1 MAVSCEVPMQS
12 LLSDLRYAAREL
24 RKRPG
29 FTLTAVLSLALGI
42 GATSAVFS
50 VIYAVLID
58 PFPYPGSD
66 RIVELRLVDKA
77 GHDRFTGLSG
87 PQMDQLRQTKSLE
100 DVTGMDW
107 WNLTTTD
114 GDLPEDV
121 QAMYIS
127 PNAPNHWGIRAL
139 KGRWLIP
146 SDAPPGQPAQPVVVL
161 TYQFWQRYFVGDP
174 NVIGR
179 TIQLV
184 HKPYQIVGVM
194 PPRFKWG
201 EADMY
206 IPLKVTQDPNIRY
219 AASLKI
225 REGVSDTQAS
235 AELQPILEEFA
246 KQSPTQYPETFKVK
260 LRSIV
265 EVYARPLGPT
275 LYLLLGAVA
284 SLLLIGC
291 ANVSI
296 LLLARGTERQHELA
310 VRAAIGADRLR
321 MIRQLLTESLGI
333 ATTGAALGILL
344 AWRGLSLLASR
355 LPENS
360 FPAES
365 VIKMNIPVLL
375 FSVGLAVATATIFG
389 LWPALQLSRPEIARL
404 MQTSSRRVAGSVGAR
419 RSHGAIVAAQVALT
433 LLMLTAA
440 GAAGKGFLRLVHA
453 DLGYDPHNA
462 MSVPIPVHENTH
474 VAWKDRAEYF
484 EQIRAKIAAMPQVVA
499 AGISTNAPPPSSGWR
514 QNIEIM
520 GSTASEK
527 PEVRVNFVSPEYFPL
542 LRIPLAQGRLWDHAE
557 TMRGAPLAVIN
568 QTMARQF
575 WPNGDAIGHQI
586 KIPALKDQPPYQR
599 AVAGSDGWMQ
609 IIGIVADA
617 RDDGLRN
624 PIKPGLY
631 VPFTTNMWMFTQ
643 ILVRTRIAPLS
654 LLHDI
659 RAQIVQI
666 DPEQQVMR
674 VRDLDAWITG
684 QQEYAQQRLVATL
697 FGIFSILA
705 LALAAVGLFSVVSYG
720 VATRTNEFGIRMALG
735 AKATDVFRIV
745 LSSTAL
751 SVGGGLAAGLLLS
764 IAFDKHATKWV
775 SESSRDP
782 LLLAAVTTLLLLA
795 AVSACLVPARRASSI
810 DPMQALRCD

>member
-1 MAVSCEVPMQS
+1 MQP
-12 LLSDLRYAAREL
+12 LVTDLRYAAREL

-66 RIVELRLVDKA
+66 RIMEMRLVDKS
-77 GHDRFTGLSG
+77 GSDRFAGTSG
-87 PQMDQLRQTKSLE
+87 QQADQLRKTRSIE
-100 DVTGMDW
+100 DVTLMDW

-121 QAMYIS
+121 QAMYID

-139 KGRWLIP
+139 MGRWLIP
-146 SDAPPGQPAQPVVVL
+146 SDAPPGQTPQPVVVL
-161 TYQFWQRYFVGDP
+161 TYHFWQRYFMGDP

-201 EADMY
+201 DPDMY
-206 IPLKVTQDPNIRY
+206 VPLKVTQDPKIHY
-219 AASLKI
+219 AASIKL
-225 REGVSDTQAS
+225 RPGVNSEQAG

-246 KQSPTQYPETFKVK
+246 KQAPTEYPDKFKVK

-310 VRAAIGADRLR
+310 VRAAIGADRFR
-321 MIRQLLTESLGI
+321 IIRQLLTESLGI
-333 ATTGAALGILL
+333 ATTGAVLGILL
-344 AWRGLSLLASR
+344 AWGGLSFLVAR

-375 FSVGLAVATATIFG
+375 FSVALASATAIIFG

-404 MQTSSRRVAGSVGAR
+404 MQGSSRRVAGSVGAR
-419 RSHGAIVAAQVALT
+419 RSHSAMVGAQVALT

-474 VAWKDRAEYF
+474 VAWKDRVEYF
-484 EQIRAKIAAMPQVVA
+484 EQIRAKIAAMPQVLA
-499 AGISTNAPPPSSGWR
+499 AGISTNATPPSSGWR

-520 GSTASEK
+520 GNTAEK

-542 LRIPLAQGRLWDHAE
+542 LKIPIAQGRLWDHAE
-557 TMRGAPLAVIN
+557 TLRGAPLAVIN
-568 QTMARQF
+568 QTMAKQY
-575 WPNGDAIGHQI
+575 WPNGDAIGHQLR
-586 KIPALKDQPPYQR
+586 IPSLKDQPPYQR
-599 AVAGSDGWMQ
+599 AVPGSDGWLQ

-624 PIKPGLY
+624 PVKPGVY
-631 VPFTTNMWMFTQ
+631 IPFSTQLWMFTQ
-643 ILVRTRIAPLS
+643 ILVRTRVPPLS
-654 LLHDI
+654 LLRDI

-666 DPEQQVMR
+666 DPEQQTMR
-674 VRDLDAWITG
+674 VRDLDQWITG

-705 LALAAVGLFSVVSYG
+705 LMLAAVGLYSVVSYG

-735 AKATDVFRIV
+735 AKAADVFRIV
-745 LSSTAL
+745 MASTAL
-751 SVGGGLAAGLLLS
+751 NVGGGLAIGLLLS
-764 IAFDKHATKWV
+764 LAFDKLATKWV
-775 SESSRDP
+775 MESSRDP
-782 LLLAAVTTLLLLA
+782 LILAGVTLLLIVAAALA
-795 AVSACLVPARRASSI
+795 CFVPARRAASV
-810 DPMQALRCD
+810 DPMEALRYE